1 MQPFEVVV
9 AHDGSNNVNTM
20 FQFYYSFFISTSP
33 IWYWILGTR
42 LQHWFAVCFYI
53 TKACLRVILK
63 IKPRDHVTSN
73 FKTLNIMP
81 IKMLAN
87 YCILKHRLKNY
98 SILELNTIAAK
109 PHDYNTRLSSLKPIH
124 TNNMRGERSL
134 LCNGIK
140 LYNRYLLGARTGVET
155 SSWFGLAD
163 LLWADG

>member
-1 MQPFEVVV
+1 MMRAIRPYLDVK
-9 AHDGSNNVNTM
+9 TM
-20 FQFYYSFFISTSP
+20 VQIYYSFIYPHLLYGIEF
-33 IWYWILGTR
+33 LGHACNTD
-42 LQHWFAVCFYI
+42 LQRVF
-53 TKACLRVILK
+53 TLQKACLRVILK

-73 FKTLNIMP
+73 FKTLKIMP

-87 YCILKHRLKNY
+87 YCILKHLLKNY

-140 LYNRYLLGARTGVET
+140 LYNRYLLGVRTGVET
-155 SSWFGLAD
+155 GSWFRLAD

>member
-1 MQPFEVVV
+1 
-9 AHDGSNNVNTM
+9 
-20 FQFYYSFFISTSP
+20 
-33 IWYWILGTR
+33 
-42 LQHWFAVCFYI
+42 
-53 TKACLRVILK
+53 
-63 IKPRDHVTSN
+63 
-73 FKTLNIMP
+73 
-81 IKMLAN
+81 MLAN
-87 YCILKHRLKNY
+87 YCILKHLLKNY
-98 SILELNTIAAK
+98 SILVLNTIAAK